1 MLAIGE
7 VFDGH
12 YRIIKSLGHGGMGTV
27 YLAIDNMDD
36 SSWAIKE
43 ERITEQNRKLLFSE
57 AEIMEKVN
65 HPTFPKFRD
74 KKEFN
79 GYLYLIMEY
88 IDGHT
93 LEDEITEE
101 KRINEEQAVEWF
113 KQICAALVYLH
124 GLDNPI
130 VYRDF
135 KPSNLMV
142 EKTGRIRII
151 DLGIA
156 QEYQCDGAE
165 VDVAALTRGYAAPE
179 QYNKRYKLDSRTDI
193 YALAATAH
201 YMLTGKDPNKPPYV
215 FVPVRKLRHDLSVAI
230 EYILKKCLQ
239 PTPNKRYANATL
251 LLHDIEHIEELD
263 RKIRLQARTRRI
275 IACSLILLAVIFS
288 IAVYSINLSTQ
299 RREIEGYYALI
310 ESAMDATSL
319 DNALRDI
326 HDAINLS
333 PENPEAYILCAE
345 LYLEYGHN
353 EDAYTYVNDVIIKQ
367 FPDIY
372 NNTDFL
378 KLVQKLDEAS

>member
-1 MLAIGE
+1 MLVVGE
-7 VFDGH
+7 VFDER

-27 YLAIDNMDD
+27 YLATDNVDG

-43 ERITEQNRKLLFSE
+43 EKITTKNRKLLFSE
-57 AEIMEKVN
+57 DEIMEKVN
-65 HPTFPKFRD
+65 HPAFTKFRD

-79 GYLYLIMEY
+79 GYIYLIMEY

-93 LEDEITEE
+93 LEDEIIEK
-101 KRINEEQAVEWF
+101 KRISEGQAIEWF
-113 KQICAALVYLH
+113 KQICVALVYLH

-156 QEYQCDGAE
+156 QEYQGDSAE
-165 VDVAALTRGYAAPE
+165 VDVAVLTRGYAAPE

-193 YALAATAH
+193 YALAVTAH

-215 FVPVRKLRHDLSVAI
+215 FVPVRKLRHNLSVAI

-239 PTPNKRYANATL
+239 PNPNKRYANATY
-251 LLHDIEHIEELD
+251 LLHDIERIEELD
-263 RKIRLQARTRRI
+263 RKIRLQVRTRKI
-275 IACSLILLAVIFS
+275 VACSLISIAVISS
-288 IAVYSINLSTQ
+288 IVVYSINLSAQ
-299 RREIEGYYALI
+299 RKEIEGYNALI
-310 ESAMDATSL
+310 ESAIAAASL
-319 DNALRDI
+319 DSALQDI
-326 HDAINLS
+326 QDAINLS

-345 LYLEYGHN
+345 LYLEYGHI
-353 EDAYTYVNDVIIKQ
+353 EDAYTYVNDIIINQ

-378 KLVQKLDEAS
+378 ELVQKLDKVS